1 MGHAESTVSRHKD
14 VGGGEYN
21 TIMRQLDDIN
31 PAIGQGPVAKH
42 FFFGDGVPIYNSG
55 DETQGLGQT
64 SCCEQ

>member
-1 MGHAESTVSRHKD
+1 
-14 VGGGEYN
+14 
-21 TIMRQLDDIN
+21 MRQLDDIN